1 MIRPGSIERSFRSTI
16 GILGDFAV
24 AWGSLVAIVYLRRTV
39 PLAFTRSLLPPENL
53 PLDVVI
59 VMLFAASFLAGL
71 GLAGFYRRRIML
83 RSRPIIMVALLIQ
96 IAAVTVGATILE
108 RPLPRTI
115 VLAVPLLEALAFPL
129 WRSLQRRI
137 WPVRPRETI
146 LVGDP
151 AEIIAAMGVLAAAG
165 DQRIRVTGYAGAGPS
180 EVGARWLGVLNDTN
194 VRAAV
199 RDAEEVICVW
209 SEAAPRG
216 RLELLRIRGPRGYLL
231 LASSADA
238 LLVSTVL
245 GWMGDEPLIEVRIGC
260 GYGAGAI
267 VKRGIDVAGAI
278 ILSVLTFPLWIVI
291 AAAVWLD
298 DHGPV
303 LHRQLRLGRGGVSF
317 AMWKF
322 RSMRVPLEG
331 AIAQPDEERITRVGN
346 LLRRYR
352 IDELPQLINVITGE
366 MSLVGPRPER
376 PALAERI
383 MEEVPDFDLRCLV
396 RPGIAGLAQSLVEY
410 DSRPAVKL
418 RYDLTYMCS
427 WSLWL
432 DIRLLFRSVAA
443 ALSGS
448 GV

>member
-1 MIRPGSIERSFRSTI
+1 MIRPGSVERSFRTTI
-16 GILGDFAV
+16 AILGDFAV
-24 AWGSLVAIVYLRRTV
+24 AWGSLAAIVYLRRTV
-39 PLAFTRSLLPPENL
+39 PLSFTRSLLPPEKL
-53 PLDVVI
+53 PLDAII
-59 VMLFAASFLAGL
+59 VTLFGLSFLAGL

-83 RSRPIIMVALLIQ
+83 RSRPILMVALLIQ
-96 IAAVTVGATILE
+96 IAAVTIGATIFE
-108 RPLPRTI
+108 RPLPRTV
-115 VLAVPLLEALAFPL
+115 VLAVPLLEALVFPL
-129 WRSLQRRI
+129 WRSFQRWI

-151 AEIIAAMGVLAAAG
+151 TEIAASMAVLHAAG
-165 DQRIRVTGYAGAGPS
+165 EQRIRVIGYAGAGPS
-180 EVGARWLGVLNDTN
+180 QVGARWLGVLDDPN
-194 VRAAV
+194 VRAAI
-199 RDAEEVICVW
+199 REAEEVICVW
-209 SEAAPRG
+209 PEAAPRG

-238 LLVSTVL
+238 LLVSSVL

-260 GYGAGAI
+260 GYGVGALVKRSIDIAGAI
-267 VKRGIDVAGAI
+267 V
-278 ILSVLTFPLWIVI
+278 LSLLTLPLWIVI
-291 AAAVWLD
+291 AAAIWLD

-303 LHRQLRLGRGGVSF
+303 LHRQLRLGRGGVAF

-322 RSMRVPLEG
+322 RSMRVQVDE
-331 AIAQPDEERITRVGN
+331 AIAQSDEERITRVGN
-346 LLRRYR
+346 FLRRYR

-366 MSLVGPRPER
+366 MSLVGPRPEQ

-383 MEEVPDFDLRCLV
+383 MEDVPDFDLRCLV